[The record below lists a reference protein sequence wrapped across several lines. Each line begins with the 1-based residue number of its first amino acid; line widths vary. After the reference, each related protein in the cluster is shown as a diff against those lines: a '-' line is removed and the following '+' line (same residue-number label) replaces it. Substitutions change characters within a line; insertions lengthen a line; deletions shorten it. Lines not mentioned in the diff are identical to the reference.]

1 MNHSG
6 NAEPDSYA
14 TYGRHAF
21 NLGGRIR
28 RSLGNDDLIRLA
40 SPNTVSACGAAIA
53 KCRTAHLFIG
63 LGMRLI
69 HRCTDTWH
77 HATRSAIYSLKSN
90 SIRLRVRWWP
100 SLRRSS

>member
-6 NAEPDSYA
+6 NAGPGSYA

-21 NLGGRIR
+21 NLDGRIR
-28 RSLGNDDLIRLA
+28 RNLGNDDLVRLA
-40 SPNTVSACGAAIA
+40 SPNTVSTCGDAMA

-63 LGMRLI
+63 LGKQSIR
-69 HRCTDTWH
+69 RRTDTWRY
-77 HATRSAIYSLKSN
+77 ATRKAIYSLKSS

>member
-14 TYGRHAF
+14 THGRHAF

-28 RSLGNDDLIRLA
+28 RSLANNDLIRLA
-40 SPNTVSACGAAIA
+40 SPNTVSVCGAAIA
-53 KCRTAHLFIG
+53 KYRTAHLFIG
-63 LGMRLI
+63 LGKRLI
-69 HRCTDTWH
+69 RRCTDAWH

-90 SIRLRVRWWP
+90 SIRLRVRW
-100 SLRRSS
+100 